1 MRRHQDSHG
10 AASYPRT
17 ARVNRVLQEVLA
29 DALERLADA
38 DERLRMATV
47 TAVDTAPDLRHATV
61 FLSSLGEG
69 VATALAEHRVALQ
82 RAIAHEVRL
91 KRTPHLEFAADPA
104 VVAGTRVE
112 EILRRIHDS
121 TGDTEDPSGLASAG
135 PADAP
140 GDDRRDVLG

>member
-10 AASYPRT
+10 ATSYPRT

-29 DALERLADA
+29 EALERLADA

-61 FLSSLGEG
+61 FLSSLGDD
-69 VATALAEHRVALQ
+69 VALALAEHRVVLQ
-82 RAIAHEVRL
+82 RAIANEVRL

-112 EILRRIHDS
+112 EILRRIHLS
-121 TGDTEDPSGLASAG
+121 TGDDEDVAGHASSG

-140 GDDRRDVLG
+140 GEDRRDDLG